1 MVDMDISLHDVAEAL
16 HVHYMTAYRYVRE
29 GLLPGHK
36 VGRSWCVRKSD
47 LDQFQKGN
55 GLSAVTEDGK
65 RKQAPWGERLEA
77 RLIEGDERG
86 ALEVF
91 EAVLRA
97 GHDLEYLYLHVL
109 SPALIAIGYRWEQG
123 ELEIFVEHRASNI
136 AMRLMSQVGS
146 RFARRGV
153 SKGVIIMGAPAGEE
167 HALAIAMLAD
177 LVRSQGWDVH
187 DLGGNMPAGSFA
199 QAVQQSNDV
208 VAVCVGVTVE
218 GSIPAAK
225 ETVAAL
231 KSSCPDVPV
240 YVGGAAIRGD
250 DHVRVLGADHWAGN
264 VSSLI
269 DSLNQH
275 ARRK

>member
-1 MVDMDISLHDVAEAL
+1 
-16 HVHYMTAYRYVRE
+16 MTAYRYVRE
-29 GLLPGHK
+29 GILPGRK

-55 GLSAVTEDGK
+55 GLSAVSEDGK
-65 RKQAPWGERLEA
+65 RKQAPWSERLEA

-97 GHDLEYLYLHVL
+97 GNDLEHLYLNVL

-146 RFARRGV
+146 RFARRGI

-225 ETVAAL
+225 ETVSAL
-231 KSSCPDVPV
+231 KSSCPNIPV

>member
-1 MVDMDISLHDVAEAL
+1 MVDTDISLHDVAEAL

-55 GLSAVTEDGK
+55 GLGAVSEDGK

-97 GHDLEYLYLHVL
+97 GNDLEHLYLSVL
-109 SPALIAIGYRWEQG
+109 SPALISIGRRWEQG
-123 ELEIFVEHRASNI
+123 DLEIFVEHRASNI

-146 RFARRGV
+146 RFTRRGI
-153 SKGVIIMGAPAGEE
+153 SKGTIIMGAPAGEE

-187 DLGGNMPAGSFA
+187 DLGGNMPAESFA

-225 ETVAAL
+225 ETVFTV
-231 KSSCPDVPV
+231 KSSCPNVPV

-250 DHVRVLGADHWAGN
+250 DHARVLGADHWAGD
-264 VSSLI
+264 VRSLI
-269 DSLNQH
+269 ESLNQH

>member
-1 MVDMDISLHDVAEAL
+1 MVDTDISLHDVAEAL

-55 GLSAVTEDGK
+55 GLGAVSEDGK

-77 RLIEGDERG
+77 RLLEGDERG

-97 GHDLEYLYLHVL
+97 GNDLEHLYLSVL
-109 SPALIAIGYRWEQG
+109 SPALVSIGRRWEQG

-136 AMRLMSQVGS
+136 ALRLMSQVGS
-146 RFARRGV
+146 RFTRRGI
-153 SKGVIIMGAPAGEE
+153 SKGTIIMGAPAGEE

-187 DLGGNMPAGSFA
+187 DLGGNMPAESFA

-225 ETVAAL
+225 ETISTV
-231 KSSCPDVPV
+231 KSSCPSIPV

-250 DHVRVLGADHWAGN
+250 DHVRVLGADHWAGD
-264 VSSLI
+264 VRSLI

>member
-1 MVDMDISLHDVAEAL
+1 MVDTDISLHDVAEAL

-47 LDQFQKGN
+47 LDLFQKGN
-55 GLSAVTEDGK
+55 GLGAVSEDGK

-77 RLIEGDERG
+77 RLLEGDERG

-97 GHDLEYLYLHVL
+97 GNDLEHLYLSVL
-109 SPALIAIGYRWEQG
+109 SPALVSIGRRWEQG

-136 AMRLMSQVGS
+136 ALRLMSQVGS
-146 RFARRGV
+146 RFTRRGI
-153 SKGVIIMGAPAGEE
+153 SKGTIIMGAPAGEE

-187 DLGGNMPAGSFA
+187 DLGGNMPAESFA

-225 ETVAAL
+225 ETVFTV
-231 KSSCPDVPV
+231 KSSCPNVPV

-250 DHVRVLGADHWAGN
+250 DHVRVLGADHWAGD
-264 VSSLI
+264 VRSLI

>member
-1 MVDMDISLHDVAEAL
+1 MVDVNISLHDVAEAL

-29 GLLPGHK
+29 GILPGRK
-36 VGRSWCVRKSD
+36 VGRSWFVRKSD
-47 LDQFQKGN
+47 VDKFQHGE
-55 GLSAVTEDGK
+55 GLSAITEEGK
-65 RKQAPWGERLEA
+65 RTQAPWAERLEA

-91 EAVLRA
+91 EAALRA
-97 GHDLEYLYLHVL
+97 GHDLRFLYLQVL
-109 SPALIAIGYRWEQG
+109 SPALVAIGYRWEQG
-123 ELEIFVEHRASNI
+123 ELGIFVEHRASNI
-136 AMRLMSQVGS
+136 AMRLMSQIGS

-153 SKGVIIMGAPAGEE
+153 SKGTIIMGAPAGEE

-177 LVRSQGWDVH
+177 LVRSEGWDVH
-187 DLGGNMPAGSFA
+187 DLGGNMPAESFA
-199 QAVQQSNDV
+199 QAVQHSNDV

-218 GSIPAAK
+218 ESIPAAR
-225 ETVAAL
+225 ETISAL
-231 KSSCPDVPV
+231 KRLCPGIPV

-250 DHVRVLGADHWAGN
+250 EHARVLGADLWAGD
-264 VSSLI
+264 VDSLI

>member
-29 GLLPGHK
+29 GILPGHK

-47 LDQFQKGN
+47 LEQFQKGN
-55 GLSAVTEDGK
+55 GLSATAKAGK
-65 RKQAPWGERLEA
+65 RQQAPWAERLEA

-86 ALEVF
+86 ALDVF
-91 EAVLRA
+91 EAALRA
-97 GHDLEYLYLHVL
+97 GHDLQYVYLQVL
-109 SPALIAIGYRWEQG
+109 SPALVAIGYRWQQG

-153 SKGVIIMGAPAGEE
+153 SKGTIIMGAPAGEE

-187 DLGGNMPAGSFA
+187 DLGANMPAHSFA

-218 GSIPAAK
+218 GSLPAAR
-225 ETVAAL
+225 ETIATV
-231 KSSCPDVPV
+231 KSSSPGVPV
-240 YVGGAAIRGD
+240 YVGGAAVRGH
-250 DHVRVLGADHWAGN
+250 DHAQVLGGDFWAGN
-264 VSSLI
+264 VDSLISSL
-269 DSLNQH
+269 NEH
-275 ARRK
+275 ARR

>member
-1 MVDMDISLHDVAEAL
+1 MVDTDISLHDVAEAL

-29 GLLPGHK
+29 GILPGHK

-47 LDQFQKGN
+47 LEQFQKGN
-55 GLSAVTEDGK
+55 GLSATANAGK
-65 RKQAPWGERLEA
+65 RQQAPWAERLEA

-86 ALEVF
+86 ALDVF
-91 EAVLRA
+91 EAALRA
-97 GHDLEYLYLHVL
+97 GHDLQYVYLQVL
-109 SPALIAIGYRWEQG
+109 SPALVAIGYRWQQG

-153 SKGVIIMGAPAGEE
+153 SKGTIIMGAPAGEE

-187 DLGGNMPAGSFA
+187 DLGANMPAHSFA

-218 GSIPAAK
+218 GSLPAAR
-225 ETVAAL
+225 ETIATV
-231 KSSCPDVPV
+231 KGSSPGVPV
-240 YVGGAAIRGD
+240 YVGGAAVRGH
-250 DHVRVLGADHWAGN
+250 DHAQVLGGDFWAGN
-264 VSSLI
+264 VDSLISSL
-269 DSLNQH
+269 NEH
-275 ARRK
+275 ARR

>member
-1 MVDMDISLHDVAEAL
+1 MVDTDISLHDVAEAL

-29 GLLPGHK
+29 GILPGHK

-47 LDQFQKGN
+47 LEQFQKGN
-55 GLSAVTEDGK
+55 GLSATAKAGK
-65 RKQAPWGERLEA
+65 RQQAPWAERLEA

-86 ALEVF
+86 ALDVF
-91 EAVLRA
+91 EAALRA
-97 GHDLEYLYLHVL
+97 GHDLQYVYLQVL
-109 SPALIAIGYRWEQG
+109 SPALVAIGYRWQQG

-153 SKGVIIMGAPAGEE
+153 SKGTIIMGAPAGEE

-187 DLGGNMPAGSFA
+187 DLGANMPAHSFA

-218 GSIPAAK
+218 GSLPAAR
-225 ETVAAL
+225 ETIATV
-231 KSSCPDVPV
+231 KGSSPGVPV
-240 YVGGAAIRGD
+240 YVGGAAVRGH
-250 DHVRVLGADHWAGN
+250 DHAQVLGGDFWAGD
-264 VSSLI
+264 VDSLISSL
-269 DSLNQH
+269 NEH
-275 ARRK
+275 ARR

>member
-29 GLLPGHK
+29 GILPGHK

-47 LDQFQKGN
+47 LEQFQKGN
-55 GLSAVTEDGK
+55 GLSATAKAGK
-65 RKQAPWGERLEA
+65 RQQAPWAERLEA

-86 ALEVF
+86 ALDVF
-91 EAVLRA
+91 EAALRA
-97 GHDLEYLYLHVL
+97 GHDLQYVYLQVL
-109 SPALIAIGYRWEQG
+109 SPALVAIGYRWQQG
-123 ELEIFVEHRASNI
+123 ELEIFIEHRASNI

-153 SKGVIIMGAPAGEE
+153 SKGTIIMGAPAGEE

-187 DLGGNMPAGSFA
+187 DLGANMPAHSFA

-218 GSIPAAK
+218 GSLPAAR
-225 ETVAAL
+225 ETIATV
-231 KSSCPDVPV
+231 KGSSPGVPV
-240 YVGGAAIRGD
+240 YVGGAAVRGH
-250 DHVRVLGADHWAGN
+250 DHAQVLGGDFWAGD
-264 VSSLI
+264 VDSLISSL
-269 DSLNQH
+269 NEH
-275 ARRK
+275 ARR

>member
-1 MVDMDISLHDVAEAL
+1 
-16 HVHYMTAYRYVRE
+16 
-29 GLLPGHK
+29 
-36 VGRSWCVRKSD
+36 

-55 GLSAVTEDGK
+55 GLGAVSEDGK

-97 GHDLEYLYLHVL
+97 GNDLEHLYLNVL

-153 SKGVIIMGAPAGEE
+153 SKGTIIMGAPAGEE

-250 DHVRVLGADHWAGN
+250 DHVRVLGADHWAGD
-264 VSSLI
+264 VRSLI
-269 DSLNQH
+269 ESLNLH

>member
-1 MVDMDISLHDVAEAL
+1 MVDFEISLHDVAEAL

-29 GLLPGHK
+29 GILPGRK
-36 VGRSWCVRKSD
+36 VGRGWSVRKSD
-47 LDQFQKGN
+47 LDKFQQGE
-55 GLSAVTEDGK
+55 GLGATVETGK
-65 RKQAPWGERLEA
+65 RTQAPWAERLEA

-97 GHDLEYLYLHVL
+97 GNDLKFLYLKVL
-109 SPALIAIGYRWEQG
+109 SPALVSIGYRWEQG
-123 ELEIFVEHRASNI
+123 ELDIFVEHRASNI

-153 SKGVIIMGAPAGEE
+153 SKGTIIMGAPAGEE

-177 LVRSQGWDVH
+177 LVRSEGWDVH
-187 DLGGNMPAGSFA
+187 DLGANMPAGSFA
-199 QAVQQSNDV
+199 HAVQQSNDV

-218 GSIPAAK
+218 ASIPAARD
-225 ETVAAL
+225 TIAAV
-231 KSSCPDVPV
+231 KSSCPDIPV
-240 YVGGAAIRGD
+240 YLGGAAIRSD
-250 DHVRVLGADHWAGN
+250 EHVQVLGADHWAGN
-264 VSSLI
+264 IDSLI
-269 DSLNQH
+269 ESLNQH

>member
-1 MVDMDISLHDVAEAL
+1 MVDTDISLHDVAEAL

-29 GLLPGHK
+29 GLLPARK

-47 LDQFQKGN
+47 LSHFQKGN
-55 GLSAVTEDGK
+55 GLHAVSEGGN

-77 RLIEGDERG
+77 RLVEGDERG

-97 GHDLEYLYLHVL
+97 GNDLEHLYLNVL
-109 SPALIAIGYRWEQG
+109 SPALIAIGRRWEQG
-123 ELEIFVEHRASNI
+123 EIEIFVEHRASNI
-136 AMRLMSQVGS
+136 AMRLMSQVGT

-225 ETVAAL
+225 ETVSAL
-231 KSSCPDVPV
+231 KSSCPNIPV

-250 DHVRVLGADHWAGN
+250 DHVRVLGADHWAAD
-264 VSSLI
+264 VRSLI

>member
-1 MVDMDISLHDVAEAL
+1 MVDTDISLHDVAEAL

-47 LDQFQKGN
+47 LDLFQKGN
-55 GLSAVTEDGK
+55 GLGAVSEDGK

-77 RLIEGDERG
+77 RLLEGDERG

-97 GHDLEYLYLHVL
+97 GNDLEHLYLSVL
-109 SPALIAIGYRWEQG
+109 SPALISIGRRWEQG

-136 AMRLMSQVGS
+136 ALRLMSQVGS
-146 RFARRGV
+146 RFTRRGI
-153 SKGVIIMGAPAGEE
+153 SKGTIIMGAPAGEE

-187 DLGGNMPAGSFA
+187 DLGGNMPAESFA

-225 ETVAAL
+225 ETVFTV
-231 KSSCPDVPV
+231 KSSCPNVPV

-250 DHVRVLGADHWAGN
+250 DHVRVLGADHWAGD
-264 VSSLI
+264 VRSLI

>member
-1 MVDMDISLHDVAEAL
+1 MVDTDISLHDVAEAL

-29 GLLPGHK
+29 GLLPAHK
-36 VGRSWCVRKSD
+36 VGRSWCVSKSD
-47 LDQFQKGN
+47 LVQFQKGN
-55 GLSAVTEDGK
+55 GLCAVAEDGK

-97 GHDLEYLYLHVL
+97 GHDLEYLYLSVL

-153 SKGVIIMGAPAGEE
+153 SKGTIIMGAPAGEE

-225 ETVAAL
+225 ETISTV
-231 KSSCPDVPV
+231 KSSCPSIPV

-250 DHVRVLGADHWAGN
+250 DHVRVLGADHWAAD

>member
-29 GLLPGHK
+29 GILPGHK

-47 LDQFQKGN
+47 LEQFQKGN
-55 GLSAVTEDGK
+55 GLSATAKAGK
-65 RKQAPWGERLEA
+65 RQQAPWAERLEA

-86 ALEVF
+86 ALDVF
-91 EAVLRA
+91 EGALRA
-97 GHDLEYLYLHVL
+97 GHDLQYVYLQVL
-109 SPALIAIGYRWEQG
+109 SPALVAIGYRWQQG

-153 SKGVIIMGAPAGEE
+153 SKGTIIMGAPAGEE

-187 DLGGNMPAGSFA
+187 DLGANMPAHSFA

-218 GSIPAAK
+218 GSLPAAR
-225 ETVAAL
+225 ETIATV
-231 KSSCPDVPV
+231 KGSSPGVPV
-240 YVGGAAIRGD
+240 YVGGAAVRGH
-250 DHVRVLGADHWAGN
+250 DHAQVLGGDFWAGD
-264 VSSLI
+264 VDSLISSL
-269 DSLNQH
+269 NEH
-275 ARRK
+275 ARR

>member
-29 GLLPGHK
+29 GILPGHK

-47 LDQFQKGN
+47 LEQFQKGN
-55 GLSAVTEDGK
+55 GLSATAKAGK
-65 RKQAPWGERLEA
+65 RQQAPWAERLEA

-86 ALEVF
+86 ALDVF
-91 EAVLRA
+91 EAALRA
-97 GHDLEYLYLHVL
+97 GHDLQYVYLQVL
-109 SPALIAIGYRWEQG
+109 SPALVAIGYRWQQG

-153 SKGVIIMGAPAGEE
+153 SKGTIIMGAPAGEE

-187 DLGGNMPAGSFA
+187 DLGANMPAHSFA

-218 GSIPAAK
+218 GSLPAAR
-225 ETVAAL
+225 ETIATV
-231 KSSCPDVPV
+231 KGSSPGVPV
-240 YVGGAAIRGD
+240 YVGGAAVRGH
-250 DHVRVLGADHWAGN
+250 DHAQILGGDFWAGD
-264 VSSLI
+264 VDSLISSL
-269 DSLNQH
+269 NEH
-275 ARRK
+275 ARR

>member
-1 MVDMDISLHDVAEAL
+1 MVDLEISLHDVAEAL

-29 GLLPGHK
+29 GILPGRK

-47 LDQFQKGN
+47 LDKFQLGE
-55 GLSAVTEDGK
+55 GLGATVETGK
-65 RKQAPWGERLEA
+65 RTQAPWAERLEA

-97 GHDLEYLYLHVL
+97 GNDLKFLYLKVL
-109 SPALIAIGYRWEQG
+109 SPALVAIGYRWEQG
-123 ELEIFVEHRASNI
+123 ELGIFVEHRASNI

-153 SKGVIIMGAPAGEE
+153 SKGTIIMGAPAGEE

-177 LVRSQGWDVH
+177 LVRSEGWDVH
-187 DLGGNMPAGSFA
+187 DLGANMPAESFA
-199 QAVQQSNDV
+199 HAVQQSNDV
-208 VAVCVGVTVE
+208 VAVCIGVTVE
-218 GSIPAAK
+218 SSIPAAR
-225 ETVAAL
+225 ETIATV
-231 KSSCPDVPV
+231 KSSCPDIPV

-250 DHVRVLGADHWAGN
+250 EHVQVLGADHWAGN
-264 VSSLI
+264 IDSLI
-269 DSLNQH
+269 ESLNQH

>member
-29 GLLPGHK
+29 GILPGHK

-47 LDQFQKGN
+47 LEQFQKGN
-55 GLSAVTEDGK
+55 GLSATAKAGK
-65 RKQAPWGERLEA
+65 RQQAPWAERLEA

-86 ALEVF
+86 ALDVF
-91 EAVLRA
+91 EAALRA
-97 GHDLEYLYLHVL
+97 GHDLQYVYLQVL
-109 SPALIAIGYRWEQG
+109 SPALVAIGYRWQQG
-123 ELEIFVEHRASNI
+123 ELEIFVVHRASNI

-153 SKGVIIMGAPAGEE
+153 SKGTIIMGAPAGEE

-187 DLGGNMPAGSFA
+187 DLGANMPAHSFA

-218 GSIPAAK
+218 GSLPAAR
-225 ETVAAL
+225 ETIATV
-231 KSSCPDVPV
+231 KGSSPGVPV
-240 YVGGAAIRGD
+240 YVGGAAVRGH
-250 DHVRVLGADHWAGN
+250 DHAQVLGGDFWAGD
-264 VSSLI
+264 VDSLISSL
-269 DSLNQH
+269 NEH
-275 ARRK
+275 ARR

>member
-47 LDQFQKGN
+47 LEQFQKGN
-55 GLSAVTEDGK
+55 GLGAVSESGK

-97 GHDLEYLYLHVL
+97 GNDLEHLYLSVL
-109 SPALIAIGYRWEQG
+109 SPALVSIGYRWEQG
-123 ELEIFVEHRASNI
+123 ELGIHVEHRASNI

-153 SKGVIIMGAPAGEE
+153 SKGTIIMGAPAGEE

-187 DLGGNMPAGSFA
+187 DLGGNMPAESFA

-225 ETVAAL
+225 ETVSTM
-231 KSSCPDVPV
+231 KRSCPSIPV

-250 DHVRVLGADHWAGN
+250 EHVRVLGADHWAGD
-264 VSSLI
+264 VRSLI
-269 DSLNQH
+269 ESLNQH